1 MRTTDRQNDR
11 RKVLL
16 CQYRAVHNCATLT
29 QNKNVK
35 FTYDWYVT
43 AEVGVACVISRIK
56 IPAVK
61 ASKIEV
67 SP

>member
-1 MRTTDRQNDR
+1 MWTTDRQNDIR
-11 RKVLL
+11 TVLV

-29 QNKNVK
+29 ENKNVK
-35 FTYDWYVT
+35 FTYDEYVT

-56 IPAVK
+56 IPAVQ

-67 SP
+67 RP